1 MALRRTQEVWKEV
14 SVAII
19 KNCFAKCG
27 IVKNDDLME
36 AGEEKLREF
45 EALVRELRSDILAA
59 EYINLDTD
67 IPASEPMINDHKIDW

>member
-59 EYINLDTD
+59 DIDID
-67 IPASEPMINDHKIDW
+67 IPASETMINDHKIDW